1 MKFAHSLG
9 FPHYAPMLTTM
20 TCSQIVELYTFWRV
34 EADEREEGQAEAEER
49 RLMAHME
56 KLSSNFEGGNGQ

>member
-20 TCSQIVELYTFWRV
+20 TCSQIVELYTFWRLEN
-34 EADEREEGQAEAEER
+34 EAHEEGQAEAEER
-49 RLMAHME
+49 RLMYHMD
-56 KLSSNFEGGNGQ
+56 KLSKNFEGGDG